1 MLPSKKIKG
10 SSPPNLRKEKE
21 EGSREGE
28 REREGDLGMG
38 NRNNEGKGGKK
49 RRSESS
55 LIYDGL
61 YYTYATS
68 RQGFCRLALC
78 AVLHFKF
85 AF

>member
-21 EGSREGE
+21 EGSRE
-28 REREGDLGMG
+28 REGDLGMG

-49 RRSESS
+49 RRSETS